1 MQALENLDFLLKQIF
16 YIYNNFKWKIVNHER
31 GGILMEEEEKL
42 NVERKENAQRAAILL
57 ILFLVLTFLA
67 VTLAILTSL

>member
-1 MQALENLDFLLKQIF
+1 
-16 YIYNNFKWKIVNHER
+16 
-31 GGILMEEEEKL
+31 MEEDQKLDIEK
-42 NVERKENAQRAAILL
+42 KENAQRAAILL